1 MAGAA
6 WGPGSPPQR
15 TPVAIRVAANS
26 EDGNGRGFRMY
37 RTLART
43 PVIRDHL
50 AASDVSRWRKQLV
63 RTLHSRRVELLF
75 IALLL
80 FDVICVC
87 SEILIGFH
95 VLRLRLDVCD
105 DKLATCK
112 AGSNST
118 AEGAHSTAA
127 VAHAT
132 DDSSRHRAGS
142 SADVNMPWY
151 KWEEAK
157 IRNSRSRRTNPGT
170 NLTLDFFAKRQQ
182 RSQCEA
188 RLLSDKIDC
197 TAARSSPARCALCCY
212 AYPWRTH
219 PLIPL
224 HLHQK
229 VHPIMLVV
237 HRPRLGVMLDEV
249 LLGV

>member
-6 WGPGSPPQR
+6 WGPGPPPQR
-15 TPVAIRVAANS
+15 TPVAIRDAANS
-26 EDGNGRGFRMY
+26 EDGNRRGFRMY

-87 SEILIGFH
+87 SEVLIGFH

-118 AEGAHSTAA
+118 AEGAHSTEA

-132 DDSSRHRAGS
+132 DDSSHRRAGS
-142 SADVNMPWY
+142 SADVNTPWY
-151 KWEEAK
+151 KWEEAEHV
-157 IRNSRSRRTNPGT
+157 IHIVRRQP
-170 NLTLDFFAKRQQ
+170 R
-182 RSQCEA
+182 R
-188 RLLSDKIDC
+188 
-197 TAARSSPARCALCCY
+197 AARQLR
-212 AYPWRTH
+212 R
-219 PLIPL
+219 
-224 HLHQK
+224 
-229 VHPIMLVV
+229 
-237 HRPRLGVMLDEV
+237 
-249 LLGV
+249 